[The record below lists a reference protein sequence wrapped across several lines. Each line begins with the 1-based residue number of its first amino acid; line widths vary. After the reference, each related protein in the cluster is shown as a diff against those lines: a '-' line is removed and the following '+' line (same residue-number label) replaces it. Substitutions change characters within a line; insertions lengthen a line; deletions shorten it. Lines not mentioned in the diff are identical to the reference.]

1 MIIKECKEYGEF
13 ILCCDMCGK
22 RVEGFKSFQDA
33 IDYKIKENW
42 ETCKIG
48 SDWEDYCPICSE
60 DIY

>member
-1 MIIKECKEYGEF
+1 MITKEYGEF
-13 ILCCDMCGK
+13 ILCCDMCGE

-33 IDYKIKENW
+33 IDYKRKENW
-42 ETCKIG
+42 ETCKIS